1 MKTAKIISIS
11 LSSDLN
17 KEVVRIA
24 KEERRTISEVFRE
37 ALRQYS
43 AGRILSEVRRQ
54 ARKAAKKKNIR
65 PQDIERIIDEGRK

>member
-37 ALRQYS
+37 ALRRY
-43 AGRILSEVRRQ
+43 AANRILSEVRRQ